1 MNGVRGDVSA
11 ALMAQGT
18 FPTSGLLETL
28 GGTRRAGWCLC
39 QVLWLKALAITQ
51 PSAEGNCLGTRWEM
65 HKWMIMFILLLAGPA
80 ACSGNNRRN
89 SDCEWPRETATS
101 LDLHNSGQLQHL
113 SNDALLAEDLAIRYA
128 DVHWGQR
135 SGHFAGGD
143 VYVAKRDACMAAL
156 FNAIAK
162 NHEVTTQQ
170 VRDSLAR
177 RCLSFDV
184 AVLLSFAALYW
195 FVAGHV
201 ARRVC
206 RRFPV
211 RESPAATLS
220 FTAVTSVA
228 VSLAGALLGETWSF
242 YAEGIRLGNQHLSY
256 RAMRVPWVSHRMEFF
271 LACVFLYWLAAALHC
286 LIPRR

>member
-1 MNGVRGDVSA
+1 MR
-11 ALMAQGT
+11 
-18 FPTSGLLETL
+18 
-28 GGTRRAGWCLC
+28 
-39 QVLWLKALAITQ
+39 
-51 PSAEGNCLGTRWEM
+51 
-65 HKWMIMFILLLAGPA
+65 KWMIMSFLLLAGLA
-80 ACSGNNRRN
+80 ACSGRDRRN
-89 SDCEWPRETATS
+89 SDCEWPLETAIS
-101 LDLHNSGQLQHL
+101 LDLHNPGQVRHL
-113 SNDALLAEDLAIRYA
+113 NNDALLAEDLAIRYA

-135 SGHFAGGD
+135 TGHLGGAD

-156 FNAIAK
+156 FSAIAK
-162 NHEVTTQQ
+162 NHDVTMQQ

-177 RCLSFDV
+177 RRLSFDA
-184 AVLLSFAALYW
+184 AVLLLFAALYC

-201 ARRVC
+201 ARRVG

-228 VSLAGALLGETWSF
+228 VSVAGALLGETWSF

-256 RAMRVPWVSHRMEFF
+256 RAMRIPWVNHRMEFF